1 MGELASVDLHD
12 THNKGCSKCGMPVKG
27 NCCKDEAKF
36 VKLDNSHQAAKA
48 YVDFTTSITMAPVVM
63 EPVWLQPLAPTPVLN
78 AWAPLHGPPLS
89 PAVPLYMSHC
99 IFLI

>member
-12 THNKGCSKCGMPVKG
+12 THNDSCPKCGMDVKG
-27 NCCKDEAKF
+27 DCCKDEAKF

-48 YVDFTTSITMAPVVM
+48 FVDLSATVSPAPAVM
-63 EPVWLQPLAPTPVLN
+63 QPVWLMPVAETVILTPR
-78 AWAPLHGPPLS
+78 PHGPPNPPS
-89 PAVPLYMSHC
+89 VPLYMSNC

>member
-12 THNKGCSKCGMPVKG
+12 THNDSCPKCGMEVKSD
-27 NCCKDEAKF
+27 CCKDEAKF

-48 YVDFTTSITMAPVVM
+48 FVDLTSNIILAPAVLQ
-63 EPVWLQPLAPTPVLN
+63 PIWLQPVAQTTVLN
-78 AWAPLHGPPLS
+78 TWAPLHGPPITPS
-89 PAVPLYMSHC
+89 VPLYTSHC

>member
-12 THNKGCSKCGMPVKG
+12 THNDSCPKCGMDVKG
-27 NCCKDEAKF
+27 DCCKDEARF

-48 YVDFTTSITMAPVVM
+48 FVDFSNSSTISLAPVVM
-63 EPVWLQPLAPTPVLN
+63 QLNWLQPVKEVAIPAQPV
-78 AWAPLHGPPLS
+78 HGPPITPS
-89 PAVPLYMSHC
+89 IPLYMSNC

>member
-12 THNKGCSKCGMPVKG
+12 THNDSCPKCGMDVKG
-27 NCCKDEAKF
+27 DCCKDEAKF

-48 YVDFTTSITMAPVVM
+48 FVDLSATVSLVPAVM
-63 EPVWLQPLAPTPVLN
+63 QPVWLMPVAGTVILTPR
-78 AWAPLHGPPLS
+78 PHGPPNPPS
-89 PAVPLYMSHC
+89 VPLYMSNC